1 MSYSAI
7 IRRRLRDMIQKHS
20 QDDTTP
26 DLAELNHAGL
36 FDVLRI
42 AHLMHK
48 TQTNAGT
55 VGRYTAMIETVNV
68 DLQYYV
74 DESVFRLFLS
84 ATGIW
89 AVTVK
94 FTPEAI
100 TDWVFDNDNDFSL
113 ATV

>member
-7 IRRRLRDMIQKHS
+7 IRRRLRDMIQKRS
-20 QDDTTP
+20 QDGTTP
-26 DLAELNHAGL
+26 DLAELHHAGL
-36 FDVLRI
+36 GDVLRI

-48 TQTNAGT
+48 TQNSPGT
-55 VGRYTAMIETVNV
+55 IGRYTAHIETVDV
-68 DLQYYV
+68 DLQYSI
-74 DESVFRLFLS
+74 DTSTFKLQLH
-84 ATGIW
+84 AAGIW
-89 AVTVK
+89 PVTVK